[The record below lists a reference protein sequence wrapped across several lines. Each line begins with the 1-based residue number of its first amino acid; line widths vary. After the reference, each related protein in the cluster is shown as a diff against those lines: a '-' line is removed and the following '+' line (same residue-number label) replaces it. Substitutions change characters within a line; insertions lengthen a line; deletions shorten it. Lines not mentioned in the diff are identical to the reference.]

1 MIDVRSMMRRAAQF
15 NADRVAVVAG
25 DRRLTFA
32 EAWSR
37 GLRLANALLDHGVTP
52 GDRVAVL
59 EDNRLESSDFFVAST
74 AGGFVRVP
82 LYRRN
87 SREAHRHMLASTG
100 ARAVVVES
108 NYLHEIEGLT
118 DEIESL
124 DTVIVRDEGYEG
136 WLAGFADIDPDPAL
150 SLDDVYIIRFSAG
163 TTGLAKGVTYTHRC
177 WASAM
182 RDWFYHLPP
191 VNPGDTCLH
200 VGPISHGS
208 GYLFTPVWIAG
219 GTNVLEP
226 AFDPVATVEVMQRHQ
241 IAYMF
246 MVPTMVQ
253 AMARV
258 AGIDE
263 RDWSFFK
270 AAVISAAPISPAT
283 ARRGREI
290 FGMTLYQLYGQTE
303 AVPAAFMGPSEWF
316 ADDVAGSEPL
326 AACGRVMPFAEV
338 EIRDA
343 DNRSLPPGEEGEIA
357 IRNEGQMVGLWGDEE
372 GTRERIVDGWVLTGD
387 VGRLDRNGY
396 LYISDRK
403 DDLIISGGFN
413 IWPLELERVIAD
425 DPRIVEVAVFG
436 VPDEKWGETPLALCV
451 VADPDAITEE
461 EVIALCAERLGSYK
475 KPGRVVLQTEPLP
488 KSVVGKLQRK
498 VLREPYWAA
507 QERRVAG
514 S

>member
-15 NADRVAVVAG
+15 NAERVAVIAG

-37 GLRLANALLDHGVTP
+37 GLRLANALLEQGLRP

-87 SREAHRHMLASTG
+87 STEAHRHMIASTG
-100 ARAVVVES
+100 ARAVVVEP
-108 NYLHEIEGLT
+108 NYLPELAGLV
-118 DEIESL
+118 DEIDSL
-124 DTVIVRDEGYEG
+124 ETVIVRDERYES
-136 WLAGFADIDPDPAL
+136 WLAGFPDVDPDPAL

-163 TTGLAKGVTYTHRC
+163 TTGLPKGVTYTHRC

-182 RDWFYHLPP
+182 RDWFYQLPP

-226 AFDPVATVEVMQRHQ
+226 AFDPAGTVEVMQRHR

-258 AGIDE
+258 PGIDDH
-263 RDWSFFK
+263 DWSFFK
-270 AAVISAAPISPAT
+270 AGVISAAPIAPAT
-283 ARRGREI
+283 ARRGRDI

-303 AVPAAFMGPSEWF
+303 AVPAAFMGPHEWF
-316 ADDVAGSEPL
+316 AEVPGSEPL

-343 DNRSLPPGEEGEIA
+343 DNKPLATGEEGEIA
-357 IRNEGQMVGLWGDEE
+357 IRNDGQMVGLWGDEE
-372 GTRERIVDGWVLTGD
+372 ATRQRIIDGWVLTGD
-387 VGRLDRNGY
+387 IGRLDANGY

-413 IWPLELERVIAD
+413 IWPLELERVIAE
-425 DPRIVEVAVFG
+425 DPRIVEVVVFG
-436 VPDEKWGETPLALCV
+436 VPDENWGETPLALCV
-451 VADPDAITEE
+451 VADPGAITGD

-475 KPGRVVLQTEPLP
+475 KPGRVVFQTDPLP

-498 VLREPYWAA
+498 VLREPYWTG
-507 QERRVAG
+507 QTRRVAG

>member
-100 ARAVVVES
+100 ARAVVVER
-108 NYLHEIEGLT
+108 NCLHEIEGLT

-136 WLAGFADIDPDPAL
+136 WLTRFADIDPDPAL
-150 SLDDVYIIRFSAG
+150 SLDDVYIVRFSAG

-290 FGMTLYQLYGQTE
+290 FGMTLYPLYGQTE
-303 AVPAAFMGPSEWF
+303 AVPAAFMGPSQWF
-316 ADDVAGSEPL
+316 P
-326 AACGRVMPFAEV
+326 
-338 EIRDA
+338 
-343 DNRSLPPGEEGEIA
+343 
-357 IRNEGQMVGLWGDEE
+357 
-372 GTRERIVDGWVLTGD
+372 
-387 VGRLDRNGY
+387 
-396 LYISDRK
+396 
-403 DDLIISGGFN
+403 
-413 IWPLELERVIAD
+413 
-425 DPRIVEVAVFG
+425 
-436 VPDEKWGETPLALCV
+436 
-451 VADPDAITEE
+451 
-461 EVIALCAERLGSYK
+461 
-475 KPGRVVLQTEPLP
+475 
-488 KSVVGKLQRK
+488 
-498 VLREPYWAA
+498 
-507 QERRVAG
+507 
-514 S
+514 